1 MSPIICGNMRY
12 ASDALS
18 WLNGLGMGA
27 QHLRPLKE
35 QSSPHELDEHFAA
48 ETGTN
53 SASQM
58 LMCVLHFIESI
69 AVTRVVEQRRTKVAG
84 ILLCWNWQACGFRPC
99 LFVVCGA
106 PTIRNQRSWKG
117 ASDRHKAR

>member
-58 LMCVLHFIESI
+58 LMCVLHFIEST
-69 AVTRVVEQRRTKVAG
+69 AATRVVEQTRRTKVAG
-84 ILLCWNWQACGFRPC
+84 LLLCWNWQACGFCVPASSLC
-99 LFVVCGA
+99 VGHQQSA
-106 PTIRNQRSWKG
+106 IKG
-117 ASDRHKAR
+117 VGKVPATDRQ